1 MAFKRTITVV
11 AIILLVVI
19 FVFMIFFMGRQN
31 ADVIYPPVVN
41 KCPDYWDYDK
51 GNNKCKNTF
60 GMKKNI
66 DDTKDIDDLILGDY
80 SEGTVGKCGKRD
92 WSIQNGLTWDGITNN
107 EKLDCS
113 EY

>member
-1 MAFKRTITVV
+1 MAFKRTITVA

-41 KCPDYWDYDK
+41 KCPDYWDYKDD
-51 GNNKCKNTF
+51 GSNTCVNTF
-60 GMKKNI
+60 GMKNKSGNEI
-66 DDTKDIDDLILGDY
+66 QDLTLDNY

-92 WSIQNGLTWDGITNN
+92 WSIDNGLTWDGITNN

>member
-1 MAFKRTITVV
+1 MAFKRTITFL
-11 AIILLVVI
+11 AIILLVAI
-19 FVFMIFFMGRQN
+19 FIFMIFFMGRKN

-41 KCPDYWDYDK
+41 KCPDYWDYKED
-51 GNNKCKNTF
+51 GNKCMNTF

-66 DDTKDIDDLILGDY
+66 NDANDISPLNLDDY
-80 SEGTVGKCGKRD
+80 SQGTVGKCGKRD
-92 WSIQNGLTWDGITNN
+92 WSIDNGLTWDGITNN

>member
-41 KCPDYWDYDK
+41 KCPDYWDYDN
-51 GNNKCKNTF
+51 GDNKCKNTF
-60 GMKKNI
+60 GMKKNTS
-66 DDTKDIDDLILGDY
+66 DTNDIDDLILDF
-80 SEGTVGKCGKRD
+80 SQGTAGKCGKRD

>member
-1 MAFKRTITVV
+1 
-11 AIILLVVI
+11 
-19 FVFMIFFMGRQN
+19 MIFFMGRKN
-31 ADVIYPPVVN
+31 ADVIYPPVLN

-51 GNNKCKNTF
+51 EGNKCENTF
-60 GMKKNI
+60 GMKKDGTKII
-66 DDTKDIDDLILGDY
+66 DLELKDY

-92 WSIQNGLTWDGITNN
+92 WSIDNGLTWDGITNN